1 MRYFS
6 AMRSPLRWSLLYL
19 CVLFASFA
27 HSQTVRIKQAGGGLE
42 LIKERDLR
50 DGNAYVSG
58 KGFDI
63 PGIVLF
69 NERKSRHQF
78 GDDTTYASRDL
89 VDTTWSVL
97 ADSEDSVV
105 IGTSVHWLRYRV
117 LPHADLKGL
126 PLLFNVQCR
135 SGFTLYLN
143 GAQVLHAEPMAT
155 ATGSILPLSDSIPR
169 LSVPVM
175 FRCDGEPE
183 VVAIRIEGSPG
194 QPVVDSALRVSLHSG
209 DIDYHMQRS
218 MLHYGVFIG
227 INVIILLLALV
238 IGWSERG
245 DRSWMLLALLSLVS
259 VLDTLCDLGGD
270 LGTLGFSSGT
280 ARFLDLFGT
289 VLTPWSPY
297 LLIMALGMMRG
308 ELSRKRARLYTAG
321 VLVMTL
327 ICASVAIAD
336 LMGIADTQDGFTM
349 QNDITA
355 LMLITVIVLALF
367 FALIIGWFAIEV
379 VRLGI
384 QLLRSKGYQ
393 RWIGAGALASSV
405 LTLALG
411 ITSQLT
417 GFGVSSW
424 FSVLSDYSSY
434 VAVPV
439 SVAVYLAIRSVHHNR
454 LVARQRDDLDLEVK
468 ERTAQLQIAKDR
480 SDELLLNILPHEV
493 AEELKDTGAAAA
505 KHFDQATV
513 LFTDFR
519 GFTQLSE
526 QVSPA
531 ELVYELNTCFK
542 VFDGLMGKY
551 HIEKIKTI
559 GDSYMATGGLP
570 DPASG
575 SPLDVVNAALEMQA
589 FMTQHRA
596 ERLAKGLPAFE
607 MRVGIHTGP
616 VVAGIVGVKKF
627 AYDIWGDTVNTA
639 SRMESSGEVGQVN
652 ISESTYALVK
662 DTPGLSFT
670 PRGKIQAKGKGEMEM
685 FFVRRG

>member
-1 MRYFS
+1 
-6 AMRSPLRWSLLYL
+6 MRSPLRWNLTYL
-19 CVLFASFA
+19 CILIVGTVFGQF
-27 HSQTVRIKQAGGGLE
+27 VRITQSGGGLE

-50 DGNAYVSG
+50 DGNANVSG
-58 KGFDI
+58 QGFDI
-63 PGIVLF
+63 PGIELF
-69 NERKSRHQF
+69 NEHKTRHLI
-78 GDDTTYASRDL
+78 GDDPAYAARDH
-89 VDTTWSVL
+89 VDTTWSYL
-97 ADSEDSVV
+97 DDSADSVV
-105 IGTSVHWLRYRV
+105 AAASVHWLRYQV
-117 LPHADLKGL
+117 LPAADLKGL
-126 PLLFNVQCR
+126 PLLLNVQCR
-135 SGFTLYLN
+135 NGFTLYLN
-143 GAQVLHAEPMAT
+143 GAQVLRSAPMAT
-155 ATGSILPLSDSIPR
+155 ATGSILPLSDSIPK

-175 FRCDGEPE
+175 FQCDGKPE
-183 VVAIRIEGSPG
+183 VIAIRLEGAAGRSLN
-194 QPVVDSALRVSLHSG
+194 DSALRISLHSG
-209 DIDYHMQRS
+209 DISYQMQRS

-238 IGWSERG
+238 IGWSERV
-245 DRSWMLLALLSLVS
+245 DRSWLLLALLSFVS

-270 LGTLGFSSGT
+270 LGTMGFPSNT

-308 ELSRKRARLYTAG
+308 ELSRKRARLYTSG
-321 VLVMTL
+321 VIVMTL
-327 ICASVAIAD
+327 ICSAVAVAD
-336 LMGIADTQDGFTM
+336 LMGVADTRDGFTM
-349 QNDITA
+349 QNDITP

-367 FALIIGWFAIEV
+367 FALIICWFAIEV

-417 GFGVSSW
+417 GFAVSSW
-424 FSVLSDYSSY
+424 FSVLSDYCSY

-531 ELVYELNTCFK
+531 ELVNELNTCFK
-542 VFDGLMGKY
+542 IFDGLMGKY

-570 DPASG
+570 DPTNG
-575 SPLDVVNAALEMQA
+575 SPLDVVHAALEMQT

-596 ERLAKGLPAFE
+596 ERIAKGLPAFE

-652 ISESTYALVK
+652 ISENTYALVK

-685 FFVRRG
+685 FFVRRA